1 MIKCAFALKEAILPL
16 FVYIC
21 VCVQISV
28 DVLVEMGHR
37 ELKEI
42 GINAYGH
49 RHKLI
54 KGIERLLGGQQ
65 GEARAVHLSVL
76 VLNQPPH
83 HSLAHVHVHGP
94 LGRVSMCLDAF
105 LQWLNGFFRVT
116 VQINASFS
124 YITFF
129 IYCFVTL
136 RSHVFFQ
143 PIASPIVT

>member
-49 RHKLI
+49 RHKII
-54 KGIERLLGGQQ
+54 KGVERIVSGPQS
-65 GEARAVHLSVL
+65 EHTHTHTPDTHAY
-76 VLNQPPH
+76 PH
-83 HSLAHVHVHGP
+83 TKNHA
-94 LGRVSMCLDAF
+94 
-105 LQWLNGFFRVT
+105 N
-116 VQINASFS
+116 
-124 YITFF
+124 
-129 IYCFVTL
+129 
-136 RSHVFFQ
+136 
-143 PIASPIVT
+143 